1 MVFFF
6 FGRKLIDCCFNR
18 YQCPDHVNPAEFLAD
33 LISIDYSSSASV
45 YSSQKRIDGLVES
58 FSQQSSTVLYATPI
72 AVREVSKNS
81 MRFSKKSIVKK
92 KGGWWRQFWLLL
104 KRAWMQASY
113 LIHGSVF
120 NIRLC

>member
-1 MVFFF
+1 M
-6 FGRKLIDCCFNR
+6 
-18 YQCPDHVNPAEFLAD
+18 NPAEFLAD

-72 AVREVSKNS
+72 AIREISKSSTKFNQ
-81 MRFSKKSIVKK
+81 KSIVRK

-104 KRAWMQASY
+104 KRAWMQVIYFIRCSM
-113 LIHGSVF
+113 F
-120 NIRLC
+120 NIYSC